1 MTLSFGLSDAL
12 RCWEFGGYMR
22 RREFITLMAGSAAW
36 PFTAQ
41 AQQPVMPVVGYLS
54 TGTPQTDAEPYLI
67 PFRQGLNTLGY
78 VEGRNV
84 AIEYRWAEFKNER
97 LPELAG
103 DLIRRSVAVIATI
116 GGTPPALAAKAMT
129 STIPIIFYSGIDVVK
144 SGLVASLNRPG
155 GNLTGIA
162 ALQAQLIAKRIQ
174 LLSETVHKA
183 QIITLLVNP
192 TNRYTDTETEILYEG
207 ARSLNLQLHVVR
219 AESATEFEAA
229 FKEIKDLRTEA
240 LLVSADLFLYSQ
252 REKLVSLAN
261 LHALP
266 TIYPWREYV
275 TAGGLMSYGPSLSEA
290 SRLIGIYSG
299 KILRGAN
306 PAELPVEQ
314 HTRVEFVINLITA
327 KVQGLAFSLPLLGRA
342 DEVIE

>member
-1 MTLSFGLSDAL
+1 
-12 RCWEFGGYMR
+12 MR
-22 RREFITLMAGSAAW
+22 RREFITLLGGAAAAL
-36 PFTAQ
+36 PLSVR
-41 AQQPVMPVVGYLS
+41 AQQPAMPLVGYLS

-67 PFRQGLNTLGY
+67 PFRQGLNALGY
-78 VEGRNV
+78 IEDRNV
-84 AIEYRWAEFKNER
+84 SIEYRWAEYKNER
-97 LPELAG
+97 LQDLAA
-103 DLIRRSVAVIATI
+103 DLIRRSVKVIATI

-129 STIPIIFYSGIDVVK
+129 STIPIVFYSGIDVVK

-162 ALQAQLIAKRIQ
+162 ALQAQLIAKRIE
-174 LLSETVHKA
+174 LLSETVRKA
-183 QIITLLVNP
+183 QIVTLLVNP
-192 TNRYTDTETEILYEG
+192 TNRYTDTETEILYGG

-219 AESATEFEAA
+219 ATSVAEFDAA

-240 LLVSADLFLYSQ
+240 LLVSADLFLHSQ

-261 LHALP
+261 SYALP

-275 TAGGLMSYGPSLSEA
+275 IAGGLMSYGPSLLEA

-299 KILRGAN
+299 KILRGAS

-314 HTRVEFVINLITA
+314 HTWVEFVINLKTA
-327 KVQGLAFSLPLLGRA
+327 KLQSLAFSLPLLGRA